1 MMRLC
6 IAKISSGESEMPVL
20 TKDQVIE
27 AAFEL
32 LPEEREEVL
41 QRIAENGAGFHLTE
55 EQKDLIRAEI
65 EAHRRDPSTSIS
77 REELM
82 ANLRARL

>member
-1 MMRLC
+1 
-6 IAKISSGESEMPVL
+6 MPVL

-32 LPEEREEVL
+32 LPEEREEL
-41 QRIAENGAGFHLTE
+41 RERIAQNGDSFQLTE
-55 EQKDLIRAEI
+55 EQKEIIRAEI
-65 EAHRRDPSTSIS
+65 EAHRLDPSTAIS

-82 ANLRARL
+82 SKMRAML